1 MTPTRRCSAAAVV
14 LRRLT
19 VDFWKCWKQAKLP

>member
-14 LRRLT
+14 LRRLI
-19 VDFWKCWKQAKLP
+19 DFWKCWKQAKLP